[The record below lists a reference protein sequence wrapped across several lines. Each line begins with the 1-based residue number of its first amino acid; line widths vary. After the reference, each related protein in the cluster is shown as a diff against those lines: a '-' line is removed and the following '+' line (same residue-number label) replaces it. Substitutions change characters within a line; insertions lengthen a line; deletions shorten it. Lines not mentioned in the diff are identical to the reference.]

1 MIRSDFRSFT
11 VLPKNTPMNSINK
24 LTFIAAAILVSS
36 FLIYGVSTDTKKELL
51 HENTKMY
58 FPSQADFCGE
68 AVPLQISDVRE
79 RFDRELLVNAN
90 LDATTLIIIK
100 RANRA
105 FPVIEPILA
114 KYGVPDD
121 FKYLAV
127 IESGLVNA
135 VSPAGARGV
144 WQFMPATA
152 KERGME
158 VNDIVD
164 ERYNLEKSTEAA
176 CKYLIDAKAR
186 LGSWTLAA
194 ASYNG
199 GISGVNKQIDFQK
212 VSNYYDLLL
221 TDETARYVFRII
233 ALKEIMKN
241 PAMYGFTVA
250 PEETYPLLPV
260 RKVEVDSTI
269 DDLAAFAN
277 GQGINY
283 KILKIHNPWLRDRKL
298 TNVARK
304 KYVIDIPTSGY

>member
-1 MIRSDFRSFT
+1 
-11 VLPKNTPMNSINK
+11 MNSINK